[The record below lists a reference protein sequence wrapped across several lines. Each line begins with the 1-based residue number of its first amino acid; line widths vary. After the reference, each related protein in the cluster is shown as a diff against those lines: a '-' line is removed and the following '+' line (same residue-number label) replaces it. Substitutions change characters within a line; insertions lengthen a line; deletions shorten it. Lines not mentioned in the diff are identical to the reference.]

1 MHNKCIKLTPGA
13 FCVALPVSG
22 SQGTSGTKTCCV
34 HGVNGV
40 VGALPDTTNKTIS
53 ELRLSAESLRCP
65 FFCLCLL
72 LHSFVLFIANCFIP
86 QRSLHRKRP
95 TMLPFLLLS
104 VLLHSLCPL
113 CITHP
118 NGPHTLCSFTNVA
131 NCMKPLCKRTFTY
144 SEQQPQPKIC
154 MCHDQICIPRGHSL

>member
-1 MHNKCIKLTPGA
+1 MHQTDSRCLLCCTTSQWFTRHVWHQNMLCAWSKWSGWCSAWHNKQNNLWA
-13 FCVALPVSG
+13 
-22 SQGTSGTKTCCV
+22 Q
-34 HGVNGV
+34 V
-40 VGALPDTTNKTIS
+40 VCRKFAMS
-53 ELRLSAESLRCP
+53 
-65 FFCLCLL
+65 LL
-72 LHSFVLFIANCFIP
+72 LFVSFAALFCSVHCKLLYTSKKFTQKEA
-86 QRSLHRKRP
+86 
-95 TMLPFLLLS
+95 MLPFLLLS

-144 SEQQPQPKIC
+144 SEQQPLPKMC